1 MIKMCILI
9 KQSALSNH
17 IYHTFVFE
25 WFIWFKINQTSWNL
39 VILKTYFFPKNYF
52 FFFCIVFGVI
62 FNKATQL
69 SKKKNNTADALF
81 ICDSSHIIEHV
92 QNGLKMSIHSTTTGR
107 PTNTELRSMKGLEGR
122 RRSDI

>member
-1 MIKMCILI
+1 MHFD
-9 KQSALSNH
+9 KQFPLSIH
-17 IYHTFVFE
+17 SSDWPFV
-25 WFIWFKINQTSWNL
+25 
-39 VILKTYFFPKNYF
+39 Y
-52 FFFCIVFGVI
+52 GVL

-107 PTNTELRSMKGLEGR
+107 PTIQSFAV
-122 RRSDI
+122 